1 MRKLVSGE
9 RPLYWVG
16 SAKRDLL
23 TLPAAVKDG
32 TGTALSIAQFAGKH
46 PAAKPWKWLGT
57 GVLEGVENHDGKA
70 HRPFTPYAFVRLSMF
85 CIVFRRSLTG
95 GIQTPTAE
103 VELAS
108 QRATPATLDYE
119 DRYGKTD
126 DAK

>member
-70 HRPFTPYAFVRLSMF
+70 HRAVYTLRFRSAVYVLHCFQKKSHRGHSDADSRSGTRFAARDTGYARLRGS
-85 CIVFRRSLTG
+85 IW
-95 GIQTPTAE
+95 
-103 VELAS
+103 
-108 QRATPATLDYE
+108 E
-119 DRYGKTD
+119 D
-126 DAK
+126 